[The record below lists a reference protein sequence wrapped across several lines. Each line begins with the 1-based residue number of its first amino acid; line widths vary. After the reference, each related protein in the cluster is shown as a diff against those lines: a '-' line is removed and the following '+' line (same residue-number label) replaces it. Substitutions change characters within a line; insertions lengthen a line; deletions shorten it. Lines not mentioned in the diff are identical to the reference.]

1 MVKYLITK
9 ILQYIFII
17 LASTIFLLL
26 FYSKSF
32 SEENVFTIDE
42 VKVNGTFDINFSR
55 EEYIDKVFLESYK
68 MLMSKILLSSDFNK
82 LSLLSLNRIKNLIS
96 NFQILNETYINGE
109 YIGTYKVYFNEKK
122 VKKFLNRNNVSFS
135 QPKKII
141 AIFYPVLFIDNKLQ
155 DFTNN
160 YFYKYWN
167 EIKIKNELISFILPI
182 EDLDDVYKIK
192 KMKNSFEELNIKNIV
207 EKYNID
213 NYAFA
218 FIENE
223 NNKLNVYLK
232 TNFNKNK
239 ISKNISYKN
248 FDINNKKNLKNI
260 LKDLKIKVT
269 DIWKKENE
277 INLSSPLSLN
287 IKFINTKP
295 NRIDIF
301 KDTLDKIN
309 TIDNYFIEEININYA
324 FIKIF
329 YYGNPKKLTEE
340 LLKFS
345 YELKNDQ
352 GRWVVRSE

>member
-1 MVKYLITK
+1 MENTLEPTK
-9 ILQYIFII
+9 SIL
-17 LASTIFLLL
+17 T
-26 FYSKSF
+26 K
-32 SEENVFTIDE
+32 
-42 VKVNGTFDINFSR
+42 
-55 EEYIDKVFLESYK
+55 
-68 MLMSKILLSSDFNK
+68 
-82 LSLLSLNRIKNLIS
+82 
-96 NFQILNETYINGE
+96 
-109 YIGTYKVYFNEKK
+109 KK

-160 YFYKYWN
+160 YFYKHWN

-248 FDINNKKNLKNI
+248 FDINNKRNLKNI

-295 NRIDIF
+295 NSVDIF

>member
-96 NFQILNETYINGE
+96 NFQILNETYIDGK

-248 FDINNKKNLKNI
+248 FDINNKRNLKNI

-295 NRIDIF
+295 NSVDIF

>member
-96 NFQILNETYINGE
+96 NFQILNETYIDGK

-295 NRIDIF
+295 NSVDIF

>member
-96 NFQILNETYINGE
+96 NFQILNETYIDGK

-160 YFYKYWN
+160 YFYKHWN

-248 FDINNKKNLKNI
+248 FDINNKRNLKNI

-295 NRIDIF
+295 NSVDIF